1 MSKTAIVRA
10 RVEPE
15 LKAEAEAILKDIGLT
30 LSDAI
35 NVLLRRVKSTK
46 GFPVELRMPNAET
59 LAAFKQAEEHP
70 KTLTTHDTF
79 TDFEKSLGLK

>member
-1 MSKTAIVRA
+1 MAKTAIVRA

-15 LKAEAEAILKDIGLT
+15 LKADAEAILKEIGLT

-35 NVLLRRVKSTK
+35 NILFRRVKSSN
-46 GFPVELRMPNAET
+46 GFPVELRTPNAET
-59 LAAFKQAEEHP
+59 LESFRQADEYPE
-70 KTLTTHDTF
+70 TLTTHKTF